1 MGLVTIAVFPLLLTC
16 SNISHMIFHVALNI
30 FAADKT
36 YLGSWGCFWPNV
48 EKRDTAP
55 CPEHHEK
62 F

>member
-36 YLGSWGCFWPNV
+36 NLGSWGCFWPNV

-55 CPEHHEK
+55 
-62 F
+62 